1 MGLIDYGR
9 RQVEV
14 TANGTRI
21 VTSKSKDGLYM
32 TRIYID
38 SSGNFIKGDCYRG
51 DLKGEHSHLSYR
63 NGKTVNDRGVIM
75 DDYFND

>member
-32 TRIYID
+32 IRIYID

-51 DLKGEHSHLSYR
+51 DLNGEHSHLSYR

-75 DDYFND
+75 DGYFND

>member
-1 MGLIDYGR
+1 MGLTDYTG

-21 VTSKSKDGLYM
+21 VTSKSRDGLYI

-51 DLKGEHSHLSYR
+51 NLNGEHSHLSYKD
-63 NGKTVNDRGVIM
+63 GKIVNDRGILI